1 MEIVFNEK
9 DMSEI
14 LEKHIKDNLKKE
26 CNSYRITCD
35 TERVCDTFNYK
46 TIADTSTIKFFVKIK

>member
-9 DMSEI
+9 DIAEI

-26 CNSYRITCD
+26 CNSYRIKCD

-46 TIADTSTIKFFVKIK
+46 TIADTSTIKFFVKIR